1 MIKGI
6 IALFSSG
13 TILNPMV
20 WIGIL
25 GGLFLSYRYSLEKI
39 YGIFYDYN
47 FYLIG
52 MAIAFVYT
60 FAFNQVYKGYS
71 NVIDWPSTFK
81 RFFSHSFMIIL
92 STVLSAIFFS
102 TLFF

>member
-20 WIGIL
+20 WIGVM
-25 GGLFLSYRYSLEKI
+25 GGLFLSYRYGFEGIYDILE
-39 YGIFYDYN
+39 DYN
-47 FYLIG
+47 FYLIAV
-52 MAIAFVYT
+52 AIAFVYT
-60 FAFNQVYKGYS
+60 FAFRIVYKVYS
-71 NVIDWPSTFK
+71 NTIDWSGTFGRFVGHCGMILLST
-81 RFFSHSFMIIL
+81 IL
-92 STVLSAIFFS
+92 SIVFFT